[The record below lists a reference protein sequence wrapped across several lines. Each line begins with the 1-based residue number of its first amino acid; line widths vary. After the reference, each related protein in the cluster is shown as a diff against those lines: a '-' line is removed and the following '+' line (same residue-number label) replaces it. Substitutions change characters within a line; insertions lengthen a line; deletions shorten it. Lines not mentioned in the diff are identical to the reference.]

1 MATIPGHSKPM
12 STGKRAQIP
21 RCVST
26 LGVLLVALSG
36 GWAAADPTL
45 VVPPLPLPGPYPV
58 ACSDVAQDF
67 SRVQPGENAQNYW
80 DGTPRDDGSGRYIT
94 DLLTD
99 PNDTL
104 ELTLAIPTNSQV
116 YGSFA
121 GSNVPYVVIV
131 CYPTT
136 ADNPRPDY
144 PLPNGVVV
152 PHMQRAGDAPLLAD
166 PTAHFPV
173 LLFSHGL
180 QGSPLDNEYLQAIEV
195 PASYGYVVAATFHG
209 DARFSP
215 LQLNDLADV
224 VYLLTHLSN
233 VVAFQAVRPI
243 SLSATLD
250 LLLANPQWNDHVDPA
265 QIGGF
270 GASLGGEALMLMAG
284 AGLTTSAGLSWTQV
298 DSDARLKA
306 AVGYVP
312 YFGQPVFPAFGR
324 DQNGLN
330 QVTLPY
336 LAISGT
342 ADTIAPIAETI
353 QGLQH
358 VAGPREL
365 VELVGVT
372 HGFDVPSTNDIFTWT
387 LTFLDAQVRG
397 DPVASARLLQ
407 MASVAGGGDDHV
419 VIPYNGPAA
428 TNYGGLWW
436 NAPAGSEAG
445 WGINFA
451 HQGDVIF
458 ATWLTYD
465 GSGRAWWLSM
475 TAPKTLDGNYSGT
488 IYQTN
493 GPAFSAV
500 PFDPHAVS
508 ATAVGS
514 GTLTFS
520 DPNNGTFNYTVN
532 GVAQSKAITREV
544 FGPLPTCVFG
554 TQPNLAAATNYQD
567 LWWNPAESGWGI
579 NLTQQG
585 STIFATWFTYDQSGN
600 PLWLSVTAAP
610 QNGGYTGILYQASGP
625 PFDAVPF
632 NPAQVA
638 LTPVGSAT
646 LTFADGNN
654 ATFAYSA
661 LGVSQSKAIT
671 RQVFQSPGTV
681 CR

>member
-1 MATIPGHSKPM
+1 MP
-12 STGKRAQIP
+12 TGNPTKNP
-21 RCVST
+21 RFASA
-26 LGVLLVALSG
+26 LVALSLG
-36 GWAAADPTL
+36 LYGAWAVADPTL

-58 ACSDVAQDF
+58 ACSDIAQDF
-67 SRVQPGENAQNYW
+67 TRVPPGEKAQDYW
-80 DGTPRDDGSGRYIT
+80 DGTPRDDGSGRYVT
-94 DLLTD
+94 DLLAD
-99 PNDTL
+99 PSNTL
-104 ELTLAIPTNSQV
+104 EVTLAVPSNGNV
-116 YGSFA
+116 FGSFA
-121 GSNVPYVVIV
+121 GTHVPYVIIV

-136 ADNPRPDY
+136 ADNPRADY

-152 PHMQRAGDAPLLAD
+152 PHMQLGTDAPLLAD
-166 PTAHFPV
+166 PAAHFPV

-180 QGSPLDNEYLQAIEV
+180 SGSPLDNEYLQAIAV

-215 LQLNDLADV
+215 LQINDLADV
-224 VYLLTHLSN
+224 LYLLAHLSD
-233 VVAFQAVRPI
+233 VVAFQAIRPL

-250 LLLANPQWNDHVDPA
+250 VLLANPQWRDHIDPKR
-265 QIGGF
+265 IGGF
-270 GASLGGEALMLMAG
+270 GASLGGESLLLMAG
-284 AGLTTSAGLSWTQV
+284 AGLTSSAGLSWTQV
-298 DSDARLKA
+298 DNDPRLKA

-312 YFGQPVFPAFGR
+312 YFGQPFFPAFGR

-342 ADTIAPIAETI
+342 ADTIAPIEMAI

-358 VAGPREL
+358 MAGPREL
-365 VELVGVT
+365 VELIGVT

-397 DPVASARLLQ
+397 DAVASARLAQ

-419 VIPYNGPAA
+419 VIPYNGAPA
-428 TNYGGLWW
+428 TNYSGLWW

-465 GSGRAWWLSM
+465 GTGTAWWLSM
-475 TAPKTLDGNYSGT
+475 TAPQTVDGTYSGT

-500 PFDPHAVS
+500 PFDPHNVT

-514 GTLTFS
+514 GTLVFTDAS
-520 DPNNGTFNYTVN
+520 NGTFDYTVN
-532 GVAQSKAITREV
+532 GTTQIKMITREV

-554 TQPNLAAATNYQD
+554 AQPNLAAATNYQD
-567 LWWNPAESGWGI
+567 LWWNAAESGWGI

-585 STIFATWFTYDQSGN
+585 STIFATWFTYNQNGN
-600 PLWLSVTAAP
+600 PLWLSVTATP
-610 QNGGYTGILYQASGP
+610 QGGSYAGTLYQASGP
-625 PFDAVPF
+625 SYNAVPF
-632 NPAQVA
+632 DPTHVT
-638 LTPVGSAT
+638 LMPVGSAMF
-646 LTFADGNN
+646 TFANGNS
-654 ATFAYSA
+654 ATFAYTA
-661 LGVSQSKAIT
+661 FGISQSKAIT
-671 RQVFQSPGTV
+671 RQVFEPPGTV
-681 CR
+681 CQ

>member
-1 MATIPGHSKPM
+1 MLTGNPTKKPHCA
-12 STGKRAQIP
+12 SA
-21 RCVST
+21 
-26 LGVLLVALSG
+26 LVALLFGLYG
-36 GWAAADPTL
+36 GLAVADPTL

-58 ACSDVAQDF
+58 ACSDIAQDF
-67 SRVQPGENAQNYW
+67 TRVQPGENAQDYW

-94 DLLTD
+94 DLLAD
-99 PNDTL
+99 PHNTL
-104 ELTLAIPTNSQV
+104 EVTLAVPSDANV
-116 YGSFA
+116 FGAFA
-121 GSNVPYVVIV
+121 GESVPYVIIV

-136 ADNPRPDY
+136 ADNPRADY

-152 PHMQRAGDAPLLAD
+152 PHMQLGTDAPLLAD

-180 QGSPLDNEYLQAIEV
+180 SGSPLDNEYLLAIEV
-195 PASYGYVVAATFHG
+195 PASYGYVVAAPFHG

-215 LQLNDLADV
+215 LQINDLADA
-224 VYLLTHLSN
+224 VYLLANLSDI
-233 VVAFQAVRPI
+233 VAFQALRPL
-243 SLSATLD
+243 SLSSTLD
-250 LLLANPQWNDHVDPA
+250 VLLANPQWSDHVDPGS
-265 QIGGF
+265 IGGF

-284 AGLTTSAGLSWTQV
+284 AGLTSSAGLSWTQV
-298 DSDARLKA
+298 DHDTRLKA

-312 YFGQPVFPAFGR
+312 YFGQPFFPAFGR

-330 QVTLPY
+330 NVTLPF

-342 ADTIAPIAETI
+342 ADTIAPIEETLL
-353 QGLQH
+353 GLEH

-372 HGFDVPSTNDIFTWT
+372 HEFDVPSTNDIFTWT

-397 DPVASARLLQ
+397 DPVASARLAQ

-419 VIPYNGPAA
+419 VIPYNGPPA

-445 WGINFA
+445 WGVNFA

-465 GSGRAWWLSM
+465 STGTAWWLSM
-475 TAPKTLDGNYSGT
+475 TAAKTLDGTYAGT
-488 IYQTN
+488 IYQTH

-500 PFDPHAVS
+500 PFDPHSVT
-508 ATAVGS
+508 ATVAGS
-514 GTLTFS
+514 GTLAFS
-520 DPNNGTFNYTVN
+520 DGNNGTFNYTVN
-532 GVAQSKAITREV
+532 GVTQTKMITREV

-554 TQPNLAAATNYQD
+554 AQPNLAAATNYQD

-585 STIFATWFTYDQSGN
+585 STIFATWFTYNQDGD
-600 PLWLSVTAAP
+600 PLWLSVTATP
-610 QNGGYTGILYQASGP
+610 QGGSYAGVLYQASGP
-625 PFDAVPF
+625 AYSAVPF
-632 NPAQVA
+632 DPANVA
-638 LTPVGSAT
+638 LKPVGSAT

-654 ATFAYSA
+654 ATFAYTA

-671 RQVFQSPGTV
+671 REVFQSPGTV
-681 CR
+681 CQ